1 MKEIYQ
7 TPEIEIIEFDMEVQM
22 MMTVSGGLG
31 ENFVD
36 SNENGWED

>member
-22 MMTVSGGLG
+22 MMTVSGGVGDNLLDANG
-31 ENFVD
+31 
-36 SNENGWED
+36 NGWED

>member
-31 ENFVD
+31 DNFVD
-36 SNENGWED
+36 

>member
-22 MMTVSGGLG
+22 MMTVSGF
-31 ENFVD
+31 EDNFVD
-36 SNENGWED
+36 ANGNGWED

>member
-22 MMTVSGGLG
+22 MMTVSGGF
-31 ENFVD
+31 EDNFVD
-36 SNENGWED
+36 LNGNGWED